1 MRHAEYVEKWAELMI
16 EKAKGNNERATELAR
31 QFCDDFGKYEIEIER
46 YYDHSLAC
54 RVLEH
59 VTRKTKGIILE

>member
-1 MRHAEYVEKWAELMI
+1 LV
-16 EKAKGNNERATELAR
+16 KAFG
-31 QFCDDFGKYEIEIER
+31 DDFGRYELELER

-59 VTRKTKGIILE
+59 VTRKTQVIILD